1 MTRPLGF
8 FENALIVIVKA
19 FLDQISQL
27 MNKIARYPKKEF
39 SFLTFKDV
47 LSLDSFRM
55 KRYLES
61 VWNFPVT
68 TREHGIVSVKDQGSK
83 AHPHLGTKPAFTKFI
98 LQSSKLRIAVQSNP
112 ADDIRS

>member
-39 SFLTFKDV
+39 SFLTFNILKFVEV
-47 LSLDSFRM
+47 L
-55 KRYLES
+55 E
-61 VWNFPVT
+61 
-68 TREHGIVSVKDQGSK
+68 VKG
-83 AHPHLGTKPAFTKFI
+83 G
-98 LQSSKLRIAVQSNP
+98 
-112 ADDIRS
+112 